1 MIDKIKKYHQ
11 SENKDYK
18 LSILIP
24 TWNNLDYLKL
34 CIRSIKQNSRL
45 DIQIIVFA
53 NEGKDGSLEWLK
65 TQKDIDF
72 LHSNEN
78 VGICYALNMC
88 RSFVKSDYIVYVNDD
103 MYLLPDWDTELYK
116 EIERISTKSF
126 MLSSTMIEHI
136 DTGNPCV
143 IVKNYGDSIENF
155 KEDLLLKE
163 YKSLEFDDWSG
174 STWPPN
180 VVHVD
185 MWDLVGG
192 LSAEFS
198 PGMYSDPDFSMKLYQ
213 SGVRIFKGVGSS
225 LAYHFGSKTTTRVDK
240 NRNGRGVFLL
250 KWGLTPSTFND
261 KILHRGEPY
270 REITKK
276 ETLSKKDRIIAKLKA
291 LSFFMN
297 LRK

>member
-1 MIDKIKKYHQ
+1 MIDKIKKYQQ
-11 SENKDYK
+11 SEDKDYK
-18 LSILIP
+18 FSILIP

-34 CIRSIKQNSRL
+34 CIRSIEQNSGL
-45 DIQIIVFA
+45 DVQIIVFV

-65 TQKDIDF
+65 TQKNIDF

-88 RSFVKSDYIVYVNDD
+88 RALVKSDYIVYVNDD
-103 MYLLPDWDTELYK
+103 MYLLPDWDTELYR
-116 EIERISTKSF
+116 EIERIGTKSF

-136 DTGNPCV
+136 DTDNPCV
-143 IVKNYGDSIENF
+143 IVKNYGNSIKNF

-163 YKSLEFDDWSG
+163 YKNLKFDDWSG

-192 LSAEFS
+192 LSSEFS
-198 PGMYSDPDFSMKLYQ
+198 PGMYSDPDFSMKLYKA
-213 SGVRIFKGVGSS
+213 GVTIFKGVGTS

-240 NRNGRGVFLL
+240 NENGRGMFLL
-250 KWGLTPSTFND
+250 KWGLTPGAFSH
-261 KILHRGEPY
+261 KILHRGEAY
-270 REITKK
+270 GRINK
-276 ETLSKKDRIIAKLKA
+276 EEKLPKKDRIIAKLKG
-291 LSFFMN
+291 LLFFMN
-297 LRK
+297 LRR